1 MNAVGFKSLIVFALL
16 AIFAFVAGS
25 LASENATGALAPM
38 ALVLAFFF
46 LIYLGKNCWILVF
59 IVPPILSSIDLS
71 ILRSFPV
78 AFLMCGVVLVYM
90 LLLNMMGYFKLKW
103 NGVAPID
110 ILTAILC
117 IYFLSTWVRHPVT
130 IQALTSITDYGED
143 TIVGGKE
150 YVWCIGAIM
159 CYVALSLVPIKLP
172 TLLRTMKWAFW
183 LAFVF
188 VCIMC
193 AKGLITGNVNV
204 GDEVANTR
212 FGAFAGVSSHLV
224 NFILAKY
231 AFLGIILSP
240 WKLALV
246 CAGLFG
252 MALSGFRGTLLGA
265 AQFAVLAAWA
275 HRQLTLL
282 IVGGLA
288 IWGSLVYLSHEK
300 MFDDLPYGVRRVLSA
315 VPGVDFEND
324 KAEKDAEGSWEW
336 RFEMWQ
342 WALDP
347 SKGYI
352 EDYVWGDG
360 FGFSMKEESLR
371 QTAIGLGLEY
381 SGKNRFFAERG
392 DWHNGAISIIQATGY
407 VGLAFVVFWMVV
419 ASYYTFIACRAL
431 REMRNKEYLYIVFF
445 TYLMSVPGIFY
456 GTGDWRSIFAFFYTV
471 ALVKIVCVCLKQD
484 KVALF
489 PRNRSR
495 YLPLVMSETN
505 STQDIIK

>member
-212 FGAFAGVSSHLV
+212 FGAFAGVSSYLV

-252 MALSGFRGTLLGA
+252 MALSGFRGTLLSA

-300 MFDDLPYGVRRVLSA
+300 MFDDLPFGVRRVLSA

-371 QTAIGLGLEY
+371 QTAIGLGLENWG
-381 SGKNRFFAERG
+381 SNKFFAERG

-407 VGLAFVVFWMVV
+407 VGLAFVVLWM
-419 ASYYTFIACRAL
+419 FL
-431 REMRNKEYLYIVFF
+431 FLLYIFKVCRGLSTRSGREYVYMTMFPIVIGFF
-445 TYLMSVPGIFY
+445 SIFY
-456 GTGDWRSIFAFFYTV
+456 LVADWLFVFSSFYQI
-471 ALVKIVCVCLKQD
+471 ALMKILYIELKSENLIG
-484 KVALF
+484 V
-489 PRNRSR
+489 RTNSR
-495 YLPLVMSETN
+495 YLPLMLSEN
-505 STQDIIK
+505 NAVVKQ